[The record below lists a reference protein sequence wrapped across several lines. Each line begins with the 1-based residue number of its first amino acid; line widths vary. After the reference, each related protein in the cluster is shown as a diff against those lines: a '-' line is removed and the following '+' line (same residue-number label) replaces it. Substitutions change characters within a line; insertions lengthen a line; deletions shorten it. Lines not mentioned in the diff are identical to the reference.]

1 MNHSDL
7 GAPIRSYSWRWQNK
21 TMVATYEV
29 LGTGTPILLLP
40 ALSTISSREEMRGL
54 ATYLA
59 QKHQVFL
66 LDWIGFGESDR
77 PRLDYTPGLYKAF
90 LRDFVQATFSEPI
103 VVMAAGH
110 SAGYVMDMALKRP
123 ALWSWV
129 VLLAPTW
136 RGPLPSMMG
145 EQRRAFYRILQQLI
159 NLPLVGQFLY
169 FLNTTGWFLRWMMGR
184 HVFSDRAHITRD
196 LMRQKKRIARKR
208 GGRFAAAAF
217 VTGALDPIRSRADWI
232 DWFQPLPVPVMVV
245 IGDQL
250 PPKSREEMEVLAH
263 FTSVQVHRT
272 EGSLGLHEEYPD
284 QVAGGILPF
293 LEKYLSNK

>member
-21 TMVATYEV
+21 TIVATYEV

-136 RGPLPSMMG
+136 RGPLPVDDG
-145 EQRRAFYRILQQLI
+145 R
-159 NLPLVGQFLY
+159 
-169 FLNTTGWFLRWMMGR
+169 TTAIVLS
-184 HVFSDRAHITRD
+184 HPATAH
-196 LMRQKKRIARKR
+196 Q
-208 GGRFAAAAF
+208 FAACGAVSLFSEYYRLVFAVDDGAAC
-217 VTGALDPIRSRADWI
+217 V
-232 DWFQPLPVPVMVV
+232 
-245 IGDQL
+245 
-250 PPKSREEMEVLAH
+250 
-263 FTSVQVHRT
+263 
-272 EGSLGLHEEYPD
+272 
-284 QVAGGILPF
+284 
-293 LEKYLSNK
+293 